1 VIPKDTIDQIIHTL
15 QIEDVLADHI
25 KLARKGSVFSALCPF
40 HGEKTPSFIV
50 SPSKNIYKCFGCGK
64 SGDAIDF
71 IREYKNLSFVE
82 AVKTIAAK
90 YQIPVPERQRTDEEI
105 ERDNKAEQIKTL
117 YELAASFYQNQ
128 LFSLDLT
135 PAKEALAYISTRLS
149 SDAIKEWK
157 IGFATAEWDAFS
169 RFAISKGW
177 SEQLL
182 IESKLAKR
190 SDRTNNLFD
199 FFRERIIF
207 PITDKAGRITSFAG
221 RVLPGTDDT
230 QVKYLN
236 LPESDYYHKKELLYG
251 LSKASREIKQRS
263 NVFLVEGYTDVIRMH
278 ELGIINTVASAGT
291 AFTIDQLKLLAPLTR
306 KITILRDGD
315 NAGTNAMLKDG
326 KLIAANKLHP
336 YLVTL
341 PDGKDPADAWQSADE
356 AETYIQKN
364 TFDFIS
370 FVANDALEKAG
381 ADPMLKNDAVGEI
394 ASLLVNYDTTTREL
408 YVSNI
413 SRQTK
418 LKAKLIN
425 DKIKEIEAS
434 SKTFDDDNNDRYDN
448 EVILPDGVDPAA
460 YEKYG
465 FFAYKNVY
473 YFPSKNGHEKMSN
486 FTMTPIFHINSINES
501 KRIFELE
508 NCYGHKVVVD
518 LDMQE
523 MTSVQAFQRNIEG
536 RGNFL
541 FSGQINHLVR
551 LKYMLYEQT
560 KTCTEIRVLGWQK
573 EGFWAWSNGIISGTN
588 FIEVDEYGVV
598 DHEGETY
605 FIPAFSKIYINDKS
619 IYTDERRFK
628 FIQSSITLSDWSV
641 MFMRVF
647 GNNAMIGISFWVATL
662 FRDLILRYFQNF
674 PILNLFGPKGT
685 GKSQMAVSL
694 CYLFGEKQ
702 APYNIHNGTKPG
714 LAEHL
719 QQFSNAFAWVDEYKN
734 NIEYDKIETL
744 KSIYDA
750 IGRSRLNMDKG
761 RKKETTNVNS
771 GVILSGQEMPTAD
784 VALFSRVIFL
794 MFNQTEFTDAEKHQY
809 DLLKKTEAKGL
820 SHITSNIIKHRKHFE
835 ENFYDVYQETLT
847 DFNEHFAEN
856 PVEDRIM
863 RSMVSIV
870 AAWRTISQV
879 VSFPFTYNELL
890 DVATKS
896 VEYQNAQI
904 SRSNEI
910 GMFWNLLESL
920 FDENLIQDKFHFR
933 IDYDD
938 QITTKH
944 TTISLPQPEHV
955 LKFKYNTIYSLYAQ
969 LARKQGIKPLPSDT
983 LQYYLKNHKA
993 FIGIQNQCVFTEKKY
1008 NPAKQ
1013 IEEER
1018 TQNTSAMCFKYE
1030 ILGINLERSD
1040 AASPHT
1046 TPTHSPYPPHPT
1058 DNLNPKFNTPPEIPW

>member
-1 VIPKDTIDQIIHTL
+1 MIPKDTIDQVIHTL
-15 QIEDVLADHI
+15 QIEDVLADFI
-25 KLARKGSVFSALCPF
+25 KITRKGSIYSALCPF
-40 HGEKTPSFIV
+40 HNEKTPSFV
-50 SPSKNIYKCFGCGK
+50 VYPTTNTYKCFGCGQA
-64 SGDAIDF
+64 GDAIQFVRKHKD
-71 IREYKNLSFVE
+71 LSFPE
-82 AVKTIAAK
+82 TIKYIASK
-90 YQIPVPERQRTDEEI
+90 YQIPIPERQRTDEEI
-105 ERDNKAEQIKTL
+105 ERDQKAEQIKAI
-117 YELAASFYQNQ
+117 YELAADFYMEQ
-128 LFSLDLT
+128 LNDTNL
-135 PAKEALAYISTRLS
+135 PAAVDARIYITTRLS
-149 SDAIKEWK
+149 DEAVTNWK
-157 IGFATAEWDAFS
+157 IGFASAEWGS
-169 RFAISKGW
+169 FAKFALQKGW
-177 SEQLL
+177 PESLL
-182 IESKLAKR
+182 IESKLVKR
-190 SDRTNNLFD
+190 SDKTNSLFD

-221 RVLPGTDDT
+221 RVLPGENQ

-236 LPESDYYHKKELLYG
+236 LPENDHYHKKEILYG
-251 LSKASREIKQRS
+251 LSKASREIKS
-263 NVFLVEGYTDVIRMH
+263 HGNVFLVEGYTDVIRMH
-278 ELGIINTVASAGT
+278 ELGFINTVAASGT
-291 AFTIDQLKLLAPLTR
+291 AFTTEQLSLLSPLTK
-306 KITILRDGD
+306 KITLLGDGD
-315 NAGTNAMLKDG
+315 NAGLNAMLKSG
-326 KLIAANKLHP
+326 KMIAEARMHP
-336 YLVTL
+336 YVVSL
-341 PDGKDPADAWQSADE
+341 PEKKDPADAFSGNEQ
-356 AETYIQKN
+356 AETYIRSH
-364 TFDFIS
+364 TSDFIS
-370 FVANDALEKAG
+370 FVANRVMEKAG
-381 ADPMLKNDAVGEI
+381 ADPMLKNDAVTEI
-394 ASLLVNYDTTTREL
+394 ASLLVNYDKTTREL
-408 YVSNI
+408 YVNSI
-413 SRQTK
+413 SKQTK
-418 LKAKLIN
+418 LKAKLIQ
-425 DKIKEIEAS
+425 DKIKDIES
-434 SKTFDDDNNDRYDN
+434 SNRTFDDADGYEN
-448 EVILPDGVDPAA
+448 EVILPEGVDPAA
-460 YEKYG
+460 FEKYG
-465 FFAYKNVY
+465 FFAYKNEY
-473 YFPSKNGHEKMSN
+473 YFPSKNGHEKLSN
-486 FTMTPIFHINSINES
+486 FTMTPLFHINSINES

-508 NCYGHKVVVD
+508 NRFGFKVVVD

-541 FSGQINHLVR
+541 FLGQMNHLARVK
-551 LKYMLYEQT
+551 LMLYEQT

-573 EGFWAWSNGIISGTN
+573 EGFWAWSNGIVSDGS
-588 FIEVDEYGVV
+588 FIEVDEYGIV
-598 DHEGETY
+598 DHNSETY

-619 IYTDERRFK
+619 IYIDERRFK
-628 FIQSSITLSDWSV
+628 FIQSNVSLSDWGN

-647 GNNAMIGISFWVATL
+647 GNNAKIGMAFWVATL

-719 QQFSNAFAWVDEYKN
+719 QQFANAFAWVDEYKN

-750 IGRSRLNMDKG
+750 IGRSRLNLDKG

-794 MFNQTEFTDAEKHQY
+794 MFNQTEFSDTEKAQY

-820 SHITSNIIKHRKHFE
+820 SHITSGIIKHRKYFE
-835 ENFYDVYQETLT
+835 ENFYDTYQETLT
-847 DFNEHFAEN
+847 DFNEYFAHN

-870 AAWRTISQV
+870 AAWRTINQV
-879 VSFPFTYNELL
+879 VSFPFTYIELL
-890 DVATKS
+890 EVGCKS

-904 SRSNEI
+904 SKSNEI

-933 IDYDD
+933 VDYVDS
-938 QITTKH
+938 IKTKH
-944 TTISLPQPEHV
+944 SVITLPQPASV

-969 LARKQGIKPLPSDT
+969 LARKQGVKPLPSDT

-993 FIGIQNQCVFTEKKY
+993 YIGIQDQCVFTEKKY

-1030 ILGINLERSD
+1030 VLGINLERSD
-1040 AASPHT
+1040 TPGLFNQSPST
-1046 TPTHSPYPPHPT
+1046 YPQHPT
-1058 DNLNPKFNTPPEIPW
+1058 DNINPTYNAPW